1 VAVVSFKHKGL
12 RELFEGGST
21 RRIGLEFQAKT
32 TKLLDLLDAVTDLKD
47 LQGVSDFHAL
57 KGRRK
62 GEFSLHV
69 NGNWC
74 LTFKFKDGEV
84 LDLSFEDYH

>member
-1 VAVVSFKHKGL
+1 MAIVGFKPKGL
-12 RELFEGGST
+12 RELYENGRT
-21 RRIGLEFQAKT
+21 RRIGIEFQAKT
-32 TKLLDLLDAVTDLKD
+32 VKLLDLLDAVADLRD
-47 LQGVSDFHAL
+47 LHGVSDFHAL

-62 GEFSLHV
+62 GEYSLHV

-74 LTFKFKDGEV
+74 LTFKFKNGEV